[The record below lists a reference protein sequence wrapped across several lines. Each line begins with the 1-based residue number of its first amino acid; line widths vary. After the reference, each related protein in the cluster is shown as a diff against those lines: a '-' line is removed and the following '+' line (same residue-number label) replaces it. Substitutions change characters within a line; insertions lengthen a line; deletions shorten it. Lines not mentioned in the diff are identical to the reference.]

1 MSKESVSL
9 VLSDDVVVNKIYFIR
24 GQKVMLDRDLAELYG
39 VETKVL
45 KQSVRRNI
53 ARFPED
59 FMFEMS
65 TIELEDWRSQFVTS
79 NSDRQ
84 GLRYLPFCFTEQ
96 GITMISCIL
105 NSERAIHV
113 NIQVIRI
120 FTRIRQFITD
130 NAELRLEVEK
140 IKKKLDNHGKNMEV
154 VFRYLDELLAT
165 REKPVASRKTIGYK
179 ITPQKE

>member
-1 MSKESVSL
+1 MSRKLIPL
-9 VLSDDVVVNKIYFIR
+9 VLSDDVVMNKIYFIR

-45 KQSVRRNI
+45 KQAVRRNI
-53 ARFPED
+53 ARFPDD

-65 TIELEDWRSQFVTS
+65 NVELEDWRSQFVTS
-79 NSDRQ
+79 NSDRH

-96 GITMISCIL
+96 GVTMISCIL
-105 NSERAIHV
+105 SSERAIHV

-120 FTRIRQFITD
+120 FTRVRQFIAD
-130 NAELRLEVEK
+130 NTELRLEVEK
-140 IKKKLDNHGKNMEV
+140 IKKKLDNQGKNMEV
-154 VFRYLDELLAT
+154 VFQYLDELLAVKA
-165 REKPVASRKTIGYK
+165 KPTASRKTIGYK